1 MIKVL
6 DINLN
11 IKHIITDQQAWHY
24 HIVPQSITETELIF
38 YIDNEYLSP
47 NVKEELELTLNKTIT
62 LVPIDPGTIK
72 YTLNR
77 YYRKSGDKSSNEH
90 TIVNIKSD
98 DFLTSLIQEAQEM
111 QSSDI
116 HIETYE
122 EFCRIRYR
130 IDGKLLEKHRLEK
143 ENYPALINK
152 SEHRYSRKTLTTR
165 WSHTT

>member
-1 MIKVL
+1 
-6 DINLN
+6 
-11 IKHIITDQQAWHY
+11 
-24 HIVPQSITETELIF
+24 
-38 YIDNEYLSP
+38 
-47 NVKEELELTLNKTIT
+47 
-62 LVPIDPGTIK
+62 
-72 YTLNR
+72 
-77 YYRKSGDKSSNEH
+77 
-90 TIVNIKSD
+90 
-98 DFLTSLIQEAQEM
+98 M

-152 SEHRYSRKTLTTR
+152 NKSEHRYSRKTLTTR